1 MKFFGHY
8 QAKNK
13 GLTFIELLV
22 YITVIGILILLI
34 LSILNSFFKSRNT
47 VRKLSVLENSLVY
60 IFNDFTQEI
69 HWSEDADITDGA
81 FDTLTLTQTENTN
94 GEGQVVEYRVYNN
107 QLLKE
112 VKPEGGNPLTPS
124 SQVSVTAFEVKNVAP
139 AGKIKCLEITLEL
152 EHAGADPKILAGSKT
167 TISLRKT
174 QFKTVEE

>member
-22 YITVIGILILLI
+22 YITVVGILILLI

-47 VRKLSVLENSLVY
+47 VRKLSLLENSLAYV
-60 IFNDFTQEI
+60 FNDFTQEI
-69 HWSEDADITDGA
+69 HWSEDADITNS
-81 FDTLTLTQTENTN
+81 TLTLSQTEITN
-94 GEGQVVEYRVYNN
+94 GESQVDVEYKVVVGQLRKDNKAITPPQVVVRD
-107 QLLKE
+107 
-112 VKPEGGNPLTPS
+112 
-124 SQVSVTAFEVKNVAP
+124 FEVKNVAA

-152 EHAGADPKILAGSKT
+152 EHTGADPKILAGSKT